1 MITDSFQTCVIVIAL
16 IIYAAFSTGC
26 TDTSIPE
33 SPTDPTQTAANAVET
48 TKITTTITVTP
59 EPTVKPE
66 DIKVFRDF
74 KRAEYR
80 NNITQTFPPN
90 PRYQWETAVKIER
103 SYKSYKGTIAIYEK
117 LTGTMDY
124 SGTEN
129 GLISVYERF
138 LDSETNNYLGGT
150 IETTINGVTQP
161 ASELNA
167 EEDYFPGDEPSFVI
181 GITPSG
187 AANIALTYE
196 GTESVTVP
204 AGEYPDAR
212 KYTGYFPD
220 GTPITF
226 WIVQDIPVP
235 VQYRFPNDYLEGED
249 PIQTFELK
257 SWE

>member
-1 MITDSFQTCVIVIAL
+1 MVIAL
-16 IIYAAFSTGC
+16 IICTAFSTGC
-26 TDTSIPE
+26 TGTSMPE
-33 SPTDPTQTAANAVET
+33 SPSNSTQTAVNTIET
-48 TKITTTITVTP
+48 TKITPTNTVTADP
-59 EPTVKPE
+59 AVKPD
-66 DIKVFRDF
+66 DIKAFGDF

-80 NNITQTFPPN
+80 NVIEQTLAPN
-90 PRYQWETAVKIER
+90 PRYRWETALKIER
-103 SYKSYKGTIAIYEK
+103 SYKSYKGTMAVYEK
-117 LTGTMDY
+117 FTGIMDY
-124 SGTEN
+124 SGIEN
-129 GLISVYERF
+129 GLINVYERF

-161 ASELNA
+161 VSELNA
-167 EEDYFPGDEPSFVI
+167 DEDYFPGDEPSFVI

-187 AANIALTYE
+187 AADIALTYE

-204 AGEYPDAR
+204 AGEYPDAC

-235 VQYRFPNDYLEGED
+235 VRYRFTNDYLEGED

>member
-1 MITDSFQTCVIVIAL
+1 M
-16 IIYAAFSTGC
+16 
-26 TDTSIPE
+26 PE
-33 SPTDPTQTAANAVET
+33 SPANPTQTAVNAIET
-48 TKITTTITVTP
+48 TKITATITVTA

-66 DIKVFRDF
+66 DIKVFGDF

-80 NNITQTFPPN
+80 NVIAQTLAPN
-90 PRYQWETAVKIER
+90 PRYQWETALKIER
-103 SYKSYKGTIAIYEK
+103 SYKSYKGTMAVYEK
-117 LTGTMDY
+117 FTGIMDY
-124 SGTEN
+124 SGIEN
-129 GLISVYERF
+129 GLIAVYERF

-150 IETTINGVTQP
+150 IETILKGVMQP
-161 ASELNA
+161 VSELNA
-167 EEDYFPGDEPSFVI
+167 DEDYFPGDEPSFVI

-204 AGEYPDAR
+204 AGKYPDAS

-235 VQYRFPNDYLEGED
+235 VRYRFPNDYLEGED